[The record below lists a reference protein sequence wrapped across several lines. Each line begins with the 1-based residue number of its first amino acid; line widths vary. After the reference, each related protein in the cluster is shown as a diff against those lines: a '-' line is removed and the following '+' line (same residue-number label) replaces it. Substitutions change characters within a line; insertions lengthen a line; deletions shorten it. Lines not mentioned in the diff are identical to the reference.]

1 MPNALEPLMSEFLGR
16 LRNGVTRCCLDREN
30 CRILVAVSG
39 GPDSVALLR
48 GLVEIALTT
57 PLQLHAAHLNHAL
70 RGDDSNSDAAWL
82 EALAKKLRVPMVVAE
97 ADIRAQSVERKAG
110 LEETARA
117 ARYDFLQRTASPI
130 GCTHIVTAHN
140 SDDQAETILHHIV
153 RGTGLSGLSG
163 MSRSRSLGTNLI
175 LARPMLDIDR
185 PTIIDYLNEIGQDY
199 RIDASNA
206 DESFTRNRI
215 RHSLLPNLER
225 QFNPQVRTALLRL
238 GTQAAETQAVIDQL
252 ALPLLESSIQERQPS
267 CVRIDCSKLRDE
279 PAQLVRAGFVQL
291 WKQQNWPLQRMGFA
305 DWNRLLDVLHDGLA
319 TTLPGGID
327 ARRRKHELVITRPE
341 DDR

>member
-1 MPNALEPLMSEFLGR
+1 MSEFLDR
-16 LRNGVTRCCLDREN
+16 LRDGVTQCRLESDD

-70 RGDDSNSDAAWL
+70 RGDDSDSDAAWL
-82 EALAKKLRVPMVVAE
+82 EGLTETIGISLIVEE
-97 ADIRAQSVERKAG
+97 ADIRSQSIRQRSG

-117 ARYDFLQRTASPI
+117 ARYDFLQRTASEI

-163 MSRSRSLGTNLI
+163 MSPTRSIGKNLI

-185 PTIIDYLNEIGQDY
+185 PTIIEYLNGIGQDY

-215 RHSLLPNLER
+215 RHSLLPMLEQ

-252 ALPLLESSIQERQPS
+252 ALPLLESSIQERQPC

-341 DDR
+341 NDR